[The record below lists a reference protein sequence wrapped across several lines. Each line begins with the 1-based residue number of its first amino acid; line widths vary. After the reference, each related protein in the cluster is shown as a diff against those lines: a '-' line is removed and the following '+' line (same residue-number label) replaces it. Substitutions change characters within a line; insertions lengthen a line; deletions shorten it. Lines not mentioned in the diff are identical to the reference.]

1 MKYCKTC
8 KQLCFGEALPFDGCK
23 HKLREI
29 EDINEPVRLCV
40 AGGTERAMLTG
51 MLKDA
56 NIPYIEEPVYPQGV
70 ANEIVTGYDVKL
82 SNISIVVPF
91 SALPKAVELLGAI
104 ETLPHDLEPH
114 MDEITAR
121 IERLKADR
129 EEAESMRKHYH
140 ASKGYKSDDVERL
153 MQKVKNSIG
162 WDSLEH
168 LRPNEKEVM
177 LKYCQMGYIY

>member
-8 KQLCFGEALPFDGCK
+8 KQLCFGDNLPFDGCK

-29 EDINEPVRLCV
+29 EDINEPVRLCI

-56 NIPYIEEPVYPQGV
+56 NIPYVEENVYPQGV

-91 SALPKAVELLGAI
+91 SALPKASELLGTI
-104 ETLPHDLEPH
+104 ETLNNDLEPH
-114 MDEITAR
+114 MDEIKAQ
-121 IERLKADR
+121 IEHLKAPHHHQGDHRAGVFGADR
-129 EEAESMRKHYH
+129 VSGVRHRRAHKLVQELVLSPYKLSLRSQK
-140 ASKGYKSDDVERL
+140 ASLS
-153 MQKVKNSIG
+153 
-162 WDSLEH
+162 
-168 LRPNEKEVM
+168 
-177 LKYCQMGYIY
+177 